1 MILSGEVYPQDTIII
16 DEQGGTLTASVKHNS
31 VQ

>member
-16 DEQGGTLTASVKHNS
+16 DEQGGKLTASIEHTK
-31 VQ
+31 